1 MEIQRTTIHQVYLLR
16 LDEVP
21 LLKLLHPAGLQPL
34 SALFGFGQA
43 GVVQDQSGTPV
54 INLQLGAFRE
64 GELELP
70 ILRLA
75 IEDRRI
81 LLDLEG
87 PSDQADKVFARLAEH
102 LRVLS
107 GRADDAF
114 LRPIVKAQESEVVCR
129 LSFQW
134 DRLLSHRLTDFVA
147 RNLHE
152 ATGSK
157 HAASSAKLGQIMFVI
172 QYETEGLALDDQRV
186 SLSRKEFIIAPRP
199 GYLPTERVYYSKAP
213 VDTSSH
219 LALLH
224 ELDSLF
230 AEEPNR
236 AGQR

>member
-1 MEIQRTTIHQVYLLR
+1 MELQRTTIHQVYLLR
-16 LDEVP
+16 FDEVP

-34 SALFGFGQA
+34 SALFGFAQA

-64 GELELP
+64 GDIELP

-75 IEDRRI
+75 IEERRI

-87 PSDQADKVFARLAEH
+87 TSDQADKVIARLAEH

-114 LRPIVKAQESEVVCR
+114 LRPVVKAQESEVVSR
-129 LSFQW
+129 LNFQW
-134 DRLLSHRLTDFVA
+134 DQLLSRQLTDFVA
-147 RNLHE
+147 RYLHT
-152 ATGSK
+152 ATKSE
-157 HAASSAKLGQIMFVI
+157 HATSSAKLGQIMFVI

-186 SLSRKEFIIAPRP
+186 LLSRKEFIIAPRP

-219 LALLH
+219 TALLH
-224 ELDSLF
+224 HLESLL
-230 AEEPNR
+230 
-236 AGQR
+236 AGSQAA